1 LKKMMND
8 QSIIDNT
15 HFKEVEGKLICY
27 TNLPGEDKFAQEVSS
42 KEAVQK
48 NMIGWCNTVRE
59 YMNVKER
66 EAERERE
73 AAKARRQAEQAELAA
88 FPPEDAAVSPEPQ
101 PSTPSV
107 TSVAGGGD
115 PREAVLTW
123 YEDTQAK
130 IDDLSQI
137 IHDAREER
145 KHLRDERDRIKP
157 IIDAWKGVKGES

>member
-1 LKKMMND
+1 MMND

-27 TNLPGEDKFAQEVSS
+27 TNLPGDDKFAQEVSS

-59 YMNVKER
+59 YLNVKER

-73 AAKARRQAEQAELAA
+73 AAKARRVAEKGTVTPATSA
-88 FPPEDAAVSPEPQ
+88 PNTVSVETVP
-101 PSTPSV
+101 
-107 TSVAGGGD
+107 TSAD
-115 PREAVLTW
+115 PKEAVMAW
-123 YEDTQAK
+123 YEETQEK

-137 IHDAREER
+137 IHDAQEER

>member
-1 LKKMMND
+1 MMND

-73 AAKARRQAEQAELAA
+73 AAKARRQAEQAELAV
-88 FPPEDAAVSPEPQ
+88 FPPEDAGTVATPTTTASV
-101 PSTPSV
+101 TPSDPKE
-107 TSVAGGGD
+107 SV
-115 PREAVLTW
+115 LSW

-137 IHDAREER
+137 IHDAQEER